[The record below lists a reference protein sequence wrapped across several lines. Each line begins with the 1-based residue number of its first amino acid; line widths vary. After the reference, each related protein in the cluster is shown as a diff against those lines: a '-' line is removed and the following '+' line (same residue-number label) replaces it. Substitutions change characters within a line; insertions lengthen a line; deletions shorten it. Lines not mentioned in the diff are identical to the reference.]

1 MRGTEKFAIPRRN
14 TVVFRAALA
23 ALAIKNDRSCEFS
36 SIDSIAGGR
45 ANEPVRTFINRTR
58 LTVQHVPEEIYK
70 ASYPSWFFE
79 LDEILSP
86 FLKHYNLEAKFD
98 PFPGYIIDLQDDTGY
113 YKGFH
118 LKKK

>member
-58 LTVQHVPEEIYK
+58 LTVQVLCGREDVTER
-70 ASYPSWFFE
+70 
-79 LDEILSP
+79 
-86 FLKHYNLEAKFD
+86 
-98 PFPGYIIDLQDDTGY
+98 
-113 YKGFH
+113 
-118 LKKK
+118 